1 MELTFSQSYTF
12 IAVFLV
18 YLPSYLGQTS
28 YLFRLR
34 VKLPP
39 VTTSLTT
46 QR

>member
-1 MELTFSQSYTF
+1 MKT
-12 IAVFLV
+12 IAAIIR
-18 YLPSYLGQTS
+18 SYLAFAHNLS
-28 YLFRLR
+28 RYLNQEQRSLFR